1 MSRALELAF
10 SIRVVQQCPGMAG
23 PLWPPFAT
31 PHAPASP
38 TYPAQSLGEG
48 CPGKPSRQGTL
59 QLKLTSEMLTAWA
72 SADHTPCSWTANISL
87 KGHLDAAT
95 PCLPQRA
102 YTLNKKAVQQSISN
116 VCHGPCAEQQH
127 LCQILG
133 NPALVTGA
141 MGKAYNCNIM
151 MIAQNRLDLEEN
163 PKAYQSKGECSLPTM
178 WLTINLPRLKME
190 TFLWFLISSL
200 TFLRLFHI
208 HLLST
213 HCVPC
218 MGLDAGAQQWRA
230 SRK

>member
-1 MSRALELAF
+1 MTTVPHTPRPRLTHLPGSVTRWRLPWEAF
-10 SIRVVQQCPGMAG
+10 QAG
-23 PLWPPFAT
+23 D
-31 PHAPASP
+31 
-38 TYPAQSLGEG
+38 
-48 CPGKPSRQGTL
+48 TL
-59 QLKLTSEMLTAWA
+59 QLKLTSKMLTARA

-95 PCLPQRA
+95 PCLPQGA
-102 YTLNKKAVQQSISN
+102 YTLNKKAVRQSISN

-141 MGKAYNCNIM
+141 VGKACNCNIM

-163 PKAYQSKGECSLPTM
+163 PKAYQSKGECSLPAM

-190 TFLWFLISSL
+190 TFVWFLISNL

-208 HLLST
+208 HLST
-213 HCVPC
+213 HYVPC
-218 MGLDAGAQQWRA
+218 LELDAGAQQWRA
-230 SRK
+230 SHK